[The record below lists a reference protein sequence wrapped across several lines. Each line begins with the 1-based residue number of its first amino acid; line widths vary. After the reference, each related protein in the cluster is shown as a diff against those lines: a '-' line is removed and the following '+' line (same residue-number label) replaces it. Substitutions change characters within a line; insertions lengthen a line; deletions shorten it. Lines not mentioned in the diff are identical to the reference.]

1 MVSNMHLRGTCN
13 IVLKDKTLKKPKC
26 QHPHQLAVHT
36 EDMETK
42 KQYWSVELVLIL
54 DEEKKSCDC
63 LAHILVQTNV
73 RKESFYK
80 RKMLSGWGLTNVFGK
95 FNSDGVFRLFV
106 QSNRLQVIFRWKP
119 AMWSLKPTPDCMTV
133 WRTTDKSW
141 AGLSFHRQVADNATG
156 HSWPVCDFC
165 RLFIVWK

>member
-1 MVSNMHLRGTCN
+1 MSASSPVGGPHGGHGNKEA
-13 IVLKDKTLKKPKC
+13 VLKCRASSNSRWGKKK
-26 QHPHQLAVHT
+26 
-36 EDMETK
+36 
-42 KQYWSVELVLIL
+42 
-54 DEEKKSCDC
+54 CDC
-63 LAHILVQTNV
+63 LAHILVLTNV

-95 FNSDGVFRLFV
+95 FNSDGVFRPFV

-141 AGLSFHRQVADNATG
+141 AGLSFHRQVADDAAG